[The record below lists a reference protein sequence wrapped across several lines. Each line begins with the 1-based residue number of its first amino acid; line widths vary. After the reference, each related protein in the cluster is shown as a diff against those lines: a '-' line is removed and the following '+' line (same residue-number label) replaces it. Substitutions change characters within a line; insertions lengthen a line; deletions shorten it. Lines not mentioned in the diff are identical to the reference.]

1 MPLIEQS
8 LVPELTRYNLGQVI
22 SHFLILYTHYIGWFK
37 ERSLSSKADSTTKIF
52 LRSQDTGERMPF
64 SLQHLVVCPGFEG
77 KVSAET
83 VRIDNIEDFKP
94 QIRLLKSLSLRPS
107 LADAEKAFEAFADK
121 AKTPFEAFR
130 EDLKLGDNKPDV
142 AHLRIIGCKCFVH
155 IEPENRERLKKLNE
169 RAWLGILLGFIG
181 RFIYKVYNRAT
192 GKIAK
197 TPYVIFREEDGID
210 QGGNI
215 KRTLPEG
222 AIRRKNEDFDH
233 PPVGEVCETG
243 AVVHRFSS
251 PAVTIYFTNLA
262 DEGLCLSVVM
272 SPD

>member
-1 MPLIEQS
+1 MGIADM
-8 LVPELTRYNLGQVI
+8 GQVI
-22 SHFLILYTHYIGWFK
+22 SHFLILYTHYIGRFK

-52 LRSQDTGERMPF
+52 LRPQDTGERMPF
-64 SLQHLVVCPGFEG
+64 SLQRLAVCPVFEG
-77 KVSAET
+77 KASAET
-83 VRIDNIEDFKP
+83 VRIDNIEEFTP
-94 QIRLLKSLSLRPS
+94 HIRLLKSLSSRPR
-107 LADAEKAFEAFADK
+107 LADAEKAFEAFTNK
-121 AKTPFEAFR
+121 AKTPFEEFR
-130 EDLKLGDNKPDV
+130 EDLKPGDNKPDV
-142 AHLRIIGCKCFVH
+142 AHLRIIRCKCFVH
-155 IEPENRERLKKLNE
+155 IEPENREKFKKLNA

-197 TPYVIFREEDGID
+197 TPYVIFHEENGVD
-210 QGGNI
+210 QGENI

-233 PPVGEVCETG
+233 PTVGEVCETG
-243 AVVHRFSS
+243 AVGHRFSS

-262 DEGLCLSVVM
+262 DEVLCLSVVM